1 MFNFLVR
8 SFVLTLPAENSPGR
22 EISNT
27 RILQYRAHLQ
37 AARSSSFLIKTAGL
51 LIFSTL
57 SNSCKLSNGPAL
69 SVFSPFSVIKNISWT
84 IWFCLVWIFFK

>member
-27 RILQYRAHLQ
+27 RSLQYRAHLQ

-57 SNSCKLSNGPAL
+57 SSSCNISNFAL
-69 SVFSPFSVIKNISWT
+69 SF
-84 IWFCLVWIFFK
+84 